1 MEYLWQK
8 KVRKNYKKWLINLIL
23 KKTKNIMD
31 NFKKASRAKLR
42 INTSQG
48 LLSVE
53 QLWDLSLTKLST
65 IIKNVKK
72 VLKGSEGDDE
82 LSFLDE
88 SKTVDKEQQLMFD
101 ILKDIYLTKKAELE
115 EERTSAQRKA
125 NNEKIMALIHRKQ
138 ESKLEELSVEE
149 LEKMLV
155 S

>member
-1 MEYLWQK
+1 
-8 KVRKNYKKWLINLIL
+8 
-23 KKTKNIMD
+23 MD
-31 NFKKASRAKLR
+31 NFKQASRAKLR

-53 QLWDLSLTKLST
+53 QLWDLSLTKLSA

-72 VLKGSEGDDE
+72 ALKGSEGDDE

-149 LEKMLV
+149 LQAMLV